1 MTASTPGARR
11 AGEVFLMVGFVL
23 LALLAL
29 GATAVRAYAT
39 ATAVADHIVTVQQEA
54 EEWLRL
60 VLDAETSV
68 RGYVASGEEIFL
80 DPYVTAVA
88 RERRQAAS
96 VLGLIAADRSVLGY
110 GAVAEQDAQATMS
123 HLGEMVSLVRAGR
136 RPQAL
141 AMLASGEGKRRM
153 DVFRGDMARI
163 RASEADLL
171 AKQKAIAGSAAGR
184 ALFGSIVLTLL
195 SGGVIAVTWRRER
208 FHQGLATS
216 LTDHA
221 RKRLQALSELASALA
236 EVRTRA
242 DVTRVVVDHGMRA
255 AGADTCTL
263 YLLDPAAE
271 VLELVADRGVAPE
284 IVEQIRR
291 ISERQGNPGVFNR
304 MKDGLSTWVENE
316 AQYSA
321 TYPGLATTRS
331 SQPRAKAFWSVPLIA
346 EGRSLGLLGVGF
358 YQPRSFPPEERSFVE
373 TLSGHCA
380 QALLRAERLEGED
393 QARSWLATTLRSI
406 GDAVIA
412 TDAKGQVTFMN
423 PIAEA
428 LTGWVESDAR
438 GRLLDEV
445 FCIFSEQTLAPVES
459 PVAKVLREGTV
470 VGLAN
475 HTVLRSKRGT
485 EIPIDD
491 SGAPIR
497 GEAGQIRGVVLVFR
511 DVTHEKRERVR
522 REFLAKAGET
532 LVSSLDYESTLAS
545 VVRFAVPT
553 LADWCA
559 VELLE
564 PGAKASRQVA
574 VAHVDENKVRFAR
587 QLGERYPPDPNAPT
601 GVPNVLRTGQS
612 ELYTEI
618 PLEMLERG
626 ARDAEHL
633 RIIRDLQLRSAMVV
647 PLRTRG
653 RTFGAL
659 TFVYADSGRRYS
671 PDDLAFAEDFARR
684 AAMAIENALALKD
697 TEAARNQEQMLRS
710 AAELANRAKDEFLAT
725 VSHELRTPLSAILG
739 WAVML
744 RRRKLPEEIDR
755 PLATIERNARLQTKL
770 IEDVLDISRI
780 ISGKLV
786 LNVGLTKIAD
796 TVTAAVE
803 TVAPAAAVKAIEII
817 TELPE
822 LELTTMAD
830 ADRLQQVVWNLLSNA
845 VKFTPKGGQVA
856 IRAERRG
863 PDVCIVVRDSGEGV
877 RRAMLP
883 FLFEPFRQA
892 DASTTRRHGGL
903 GLGLAIVRQLVL
915 AHGGSVQADSDGEG
929 KGATFTILIPELAV
943 IPAISAGSGAGWAVG
958 SGQPVDEA
966 SRLDGLRLLL
976 VDDEPDAL
984 ELVSEVLREQG
995 AEIHAAASA
1004 RQALEALPQ
1013 LKPHVVVSDIGMP
1026 EMDGIA
1032 LIRAIRS
1039 LPADQGGAT
1048 PAIALTAFARAE
1060 DVQRALS
1067 AGYQMHLSKPVEI
1080 APLARAVARLGRS

>member
-1 MTASTPGARR
+1 MPSSTRPPRR
-11 AGEVFLMVGFVL
+11 AGEVFLVAG
-23 LALLAL
+23 LALLAVVAL
-29 GATAVRAYAT
+29 SAGAVRGYST
-39 ATAVADHIVTVQQEA
+39 ATAVADHIVAVRQGA
-54 EEWLRL
+54 EEWLRV
-60 VLDAETSV
+60 VLDAETGV
-68 RGYVASGEEIFL
+68 RGYIASGEEIFL
-80 DPYVTAVA
+80 EPYLSAVA
-88 RERRQAAS
+88 RERNQAAA
-96 VLGLIAADRSVLGY
+96 VLGLIADDRAVVGY
-110 GAVAEQDAQATMS
+110 GEVAGRDAQATMS
-123 HLGEMVSLVRAGR
+123 HLAQMVSLVRAGR
-136 RPQAL
+136 RREAL
-141 AMLASGEGKRRM
+141 AVLASGEGKRLM
-153 DVFRGDMARI
+153 DAFRGDVAGI
-163 RASEADLL
+163 RGSEGDLL
-171 AKQKAIAGSAAGR
+171 VKQKAIAASAAGR

-195 SGGVIAVTWRRER
+195 SCSFIAVTWRRER
-208 FHQGLATS
+208 FHARRVVNLA
-216 LTDHA
+216 DEA
-221 RKRLQALSELASALA
+221 RKRLEVLSQLASALA
-236 EVRTRA
+236 EARTRS

-255 AGADTCTL
+255 AGADSCTL
-263 YLLDPAAE
+263 YLLDPSGA

-284 IVEQIRR
+284 VVEQIRR
-291 ISERQGNPGVFNR
+291 ITDTQGNPGVFKR
-304 MKDGLSTWVENE
+304 MKEGLATWAESE
-316 AQYSA
+316 ADYA
-321 TYPGLATTRS
+321 AIYPGLATTRS
-331 SQPRAKAFWSVPLIA
+331 SRPRAKAFWSVPLIA

-358 YQPRSFPPEERSFVE
+358 YQPRTFSPEEKIFVE
-373 TLSGHCA
+373 TLAGHCA

-393 QARSWLATTLRSI
+393 QARRWLATTLRSI

-423 PIAEA
+423 PIAET
-428 LTGWVESDAR
+428 LTGWAEADAQ
-438 GRLLDEV
+438 GRPLDEV
-445 FCIFSEQTLAPVES
+445 FCIFSEQTRELVES
-459 PVAKVLREGTV
+459 PVTKVLREGAI

-475 HTVLRSKRGT
+475 HTLLRSKRGI

-497 GEAGQIRGVVLVFR
+497 SEAGEIRGVVMVFR
-511 DVTHEKRERVR
+511 DVTREKHERVR
-522 REFLAKAGET
+522 REFLAKAGEA
-532 LVSSLDYESTLAS
+532 LVSSIDYESTLAT
-545 VVRFAVPT
+545 VARFAVPT

-564 PGAKASRQVA
+564 SGGKTTRQVA

-587 QLGERYPPDPNAPT
+587 ELGERYPPDPNAPT

-618 PLEMLERG
+618 PQEMLERG

-633 RIIRDLQLRSAMVV
+633 RMIRDLELRSAMVV
-647 PLRTRG
+647 PLRARE

-659 TFVYADSGRRYS
+659 TFIYADGARRYS
-671 PDDLAFAEDFARR
+671 RDDLAFAEDFARR
-684 AAMAIENALALKD
+684 AAMAIENAVALKD
-697 TEAARNQEQMLRS
+697 TEEARIREQMLRS

-739 WAVML
+739 WAVLL
-744 RRRKLPEEIDR
+744 RRRNLPEEIDR

-786 LNVGLTKIAD
+786 LNLGLTKIAD

-803 TVAPAAAVKAIEII
+803 TVAPAAAVKTIQIA
-817 TELPE
+817 TELPDP
-822 LELTTMAD
+822 ELTTMAD
-830 ADRLQQVVWNLLSNA
+830 SDRLQQVVWNLLSNA
-845 VKFTPKGGQVA
+845 VKFTPKGGR
-856 IRAERRG
+856 ITLRAERRG
-863 PDVCIVVRDSGEGV
+863 PDVCIVVSDSGEGV

-915 AHGGSVQADSDGEG
+915 AHGGSVEADSDGEG
-929 KGATFTILIPELAV
+929 KGATFTVRIPELFAIGAGRE
-943 IPAISAGSGAGWAVG
+943 IPAGR
-958 SGQPVDEA
+958 PVDEA

-1004 RQALEALPQ
+1004 RQALEALPE

-1026 EMDGIA
+1026 GMDGIA
-1032 LIRAIRS
+1032 LIRAIRA
-1039 LPADQGGAT
+1039 LPIDRGGQT
-1048 PAIALTAFARAE
+1048 PAIALTAFARSD
-1060 DVQRALS
+1060 DVQRALT

-1080 APLARAVARLGRS
+1080 APLARAVARLGRP

>member
-1 MTASTPGARR
+1 MPPATSGARR
-11 AGEVFLMVGFVL
+11 AGDVFLIAGGAL
-23 LALLAL
+23 LAALAL
-29 GATAVRAYAT
+29 GASAVRAYSA
-39 ATAVADHIVTVQQEA
+39 ASAVADHIVTVRQEA
-54 EEWLRL
+54 DEWLRI
-60 VLDAETSV
+60 VLDAETGV

-80 DPYVTAVA
+80 EPYASAVS
-88 RERRQAAS
+88 RERKQAAA
-96 VLGLIAADRSVLGY
+96 VMGLIAADRSVVEY
-110 GAVAEQDAQATMS
+110 GGVAQQDAQATMIQ
-123 HLGEMVSLVRAGR
+123 LGEMVSLVRAGH

-141 AMLASGEGKRRM
+141 AILASGEGKRRM
-153 DVFRGDMARI
+153 DAFRRDMNGI
-163 RASEADLL
+163 RASEGDLR
-171 AKQKAIAGSAAGR
+171 AKQKAIAASAAGR
-184 ALFGSIVLTLL
+184 ALFGSIVLALL
-195 SGGVIAVTWRRER
+195 SGGVIAITWRRER
-208 FHQGLATS
+208 SHERLVTNLA
-216 LTDHA
+216 HEA
-221 RKRLQALSELASALA
+221 RQRLKALSDLASALA
-236 EVRTRA
+236 EARTRSE
-242 DVTRVVVDHGMRA
+242 VSRVVVDHGMRA

-263 YLLDPAAE
+263 YRLDPAGTA
-271 VLELVADRGVAPE
+271 LELMADRGVAPE
-284 IVEQIRR
+284 IVERIRR
-291 ISERQGNPGVFNR
+291 ISESEGNPGVFNR
-304 MKDGLSTWVENE
+304 MKDGLATWAESE
-316 AQYSA
+316 ADYA
-321 TYPGLATTRS
+321 AIYPGLAATRS
-331 SQPRAKAFWSVPLIA
+331 TQARAKAFWSVPLIA

-358 YQPRSFPPEERSFVE
+358 YQPRTFPPEERTFVE

-380 QALLRAERLEGED
+380 QAVLRAERLEGED
-393 QARSWLATTLRSI
+393 QARSWLVTTLRSI

-423 PIAEA
+423 PIAET
-428 LTGWVESDAR
+428 LTGWLEADAR

-459 PVAKVLREGTV
+459 PVTKVLREGTV
-470 VGLAN
+470 VGMAN
-475 HTVLRSKRGT
+475 HTLLRSKRGI

-532 LVSSLDYESTLAS
+532 LVSSLDYESTLAT

-559 VELLE
+559 VELLD

-618 PLEMLERG
+618 PQEILERG

-659 TFVYADSGRRYS
+659 TFIYADSGRRYS

-697 TEAARNQEQMLRS
+697 TEAARIREQMLRS

-786 LNVGLTKIAD
+786 LNVGLTKIGD

-803 TVAPAAAVKAIEII
+803 TVAPSAALKSIEIT

-822 LELTTMAD
+822 PELTTMAD
-830 ADRLQQVVWNLLSNA
+830 TDRLQQVVWNLLSNA
-845 VKFTPKGGQVA
+845 VKFTPKGGRVS

-863 PDVCIVVRDSGEGV
+863 SDVCILVRDSGEGV

-915 AHGGSVQADSDGEG
+915 AHGGSVEADSDGEG
-929 KGATFTILIPELAV
+929 KGATFTVLIPELAA
-943 IPAISAGSGAGWAVG
+943 IPAISAGSGAGWGGGVG
-958 SGQPVDEA
+958 EPVEEA
-966 SRLDGLRLLL
+966 SRLDGLRLL
-976 VDDEPDAL
+976 VIDDEPDAL

-1004 RQALEALPQ
+1004 RQALEALPD

-1039 LPADQGGAT
+1039 LPADRGGGT

-1060 DVQRALS
+1060 DVERALT
-1067 AGYQMHLSKPVEI
+1067 AGYQMHLTKPVEI